1 MVVVEGAPLVL
12 VATVAVDQDVA
23 THRVF
28 VLCALA
34 VSAEHA
40 KASEIT
46 NLGPW
51 ISVSQPDGGGQ
62 WRGIASRPWWG
73 VWSSQGQGDSA
84 LTDSTMSSST
94 GTSALE
100 GDKTNQQTAPGSAG
114 VIARGVVLVEG
125 GILPWFDRTG
135 DKAPIEDGMRA
146 STRAGDSNWA
156 RAATQWRRQKRDTE
170 TQARSRSE
178 AEGWPGE
185 GIRVGGWSRIA
196 GEAKLAGR
204 HSKRCGAV
212 RCGASTGGCVV
223 RVGCERECCGCQ
235 PVTSAACAAVQP
247 CSGVGCQKEGKKRGH
262 PR

>member
-12 VATVAVDQDVA
+12 VATVTVDQDVA

-40 KASEIT
+40 KASGIT

-156 RAATQWRRQKRDTE
+156 RAATQWRRQKG
-170 TQARSRSE
+170 TQRHERGRGR
-178 AEGWPGE
+178 GWKDGR
-185 GIRVGGWSRIA
+185 GRVFGSGVGA
-196 GEAKLAGR
+196 GSPAKPSLQAGTP
-204 HSKRCGAV
+204 KGAV